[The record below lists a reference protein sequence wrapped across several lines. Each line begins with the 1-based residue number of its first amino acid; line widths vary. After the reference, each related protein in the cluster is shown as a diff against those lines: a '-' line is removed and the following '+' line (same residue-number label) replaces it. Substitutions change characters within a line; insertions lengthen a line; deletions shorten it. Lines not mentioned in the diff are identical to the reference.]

1 MRAKEICQLRAVLQP
16 DHMTLCGIEKRPRPQ
31 VNEPRPALTM
41 AVAEWNAGYREALV
55 RIRTKIGREQTNRV
69 GHFPA
74 HGLSHGRRSHGSNR
88 ALHCAGFESAL
99 DHIHDVVAF
108 AIGVH
113 VNRHIASFFAV
124 GLVISISESGHR
136 HRNIA
141 LPSRNARASV
151 DGIAHFPPGRDQNGI
166 LRAPE
171 GHVEIRSSR
180 KTVRKLRIPS
190 RALAKIVA
198 VPRLAYRA
206 LPGVAELKGLWFAR
220 CQWFRQ
226 NHRDI
231 VAV

>member
-124 GLVISISESGHR
+124 GLVISISEACNGQWDFAPPR
-136 HRNIA
+136 RDPRTAVN
-141 LPSRNARASV
+141 
-151 DGIAHFPPGRDQNGI
+151 GIACFRPGCDQNRI

-171 GHVEIRSSR
+171 GHVEIRPSR
-180 KTVRKLRIPS
+180 KTVRKLWIPP

-198 VPRLAYRA
+198 VPRLADRA

-220 CQWFRQ
+220 RQWFRQ